1 MRYVSTRGEA
11 PTLSF
16 EEVLLT
22 GLARDGGLYLPEK
35 WPTFTTEEIKAM
47 RGKSYQEIAFLVMA
61 PYVCPEI
68 PENDFK
74 ELIDKAYS
82 SFRHDAI
89 VHLSQLDNNEWIL
102 ELFHGPTLAFKDVAL
117 QLLGN
122 LFEYVLNFVR

>member
-47 RGKSYQEIAFLVMA
+47 RGKSYQEIAFFVMA

-89 VHLSQLDNNEWIL
+89 VPLSQLDNNEWIL

-122 LFEYVLNFVR
+122 LF